1 MAIALIRDSPLNT
14 AQQSARFDSGQ
25 VADLI
30 KNSPHM
36 RSRINKP
43 PHSGPSADSIDH
55 SLHSG
60 QLDLI
65 LPVFEFLEDRG

>member
-1 MAIALIRDSPLNT
+1 MAGALIRYSPLRT
-14 AQQSARFDSGQ
+14 AQQSTQFESGQ

-30 KNSPHM
+30 KSSPHM

-43 PHSGPSADSIDH
+43 THSGPSADSIDH

-65 LPVFEFLEDRG
+65 LPEF

>member
-1 MAIALIRDSPLNT
+1 MDRPLHT
-14 AQQSARFDSGQ
+14 AQQSTQFDSGQ

-36 RSRINKP
+36 RSRIDKP
-43 PHSGPSADSIDH
+43 PHSGPSANSIDH

-65 LPVFEFLEDRG
+65 LPEFEFLEDRG

>member
-1 MAIALIRDSPLNT
+1 MAIEIKESPLHA
-14 AQQSARFDSGQ
+14 AQQSTQFESDQ

-30 KNSPHM
+30 KDSPHL

-60 QLDLI
+60 QFDLI
-65 LPVFEFLEDRG
+65 LPEFEFLEDRG